1 MPGAAIALATH
12 SLTRDLA
19 REPDIARVAE
29 RAFNRGRGEIGK
41 SIGDT
46 AARYRRERRM
56 RNNSPMTARE
66 TPSLSPRR
74 ALKTIFGFDE
84 YRGAQEAIVGT
95 VLNGSDCLV
104 LMPTGGGKSLC
115 YQLPAV
121 VLDGCAIV
129 VSPLI
134 ALMHDQVRALSTLGI
149 AANYLN
155 SSQTTS
161 EQSEVERTLVQGE
174 IKLLYVAPER
184 LTTPYFLSLLDRLHA
199 KRAISLFAVDEAHCV
214 SQWGHDFRA
223 EYLALDVLAERFAG
237 VPRIALTATA
247 DPATR
252 IEIRQRLKL
261 GDAAEFVSSF
271 DRPNIHY
278 AVNERGEERKQLAE
292 FLEEHSGESGI
303 VYCISR
309 KRVEETAVWL
319 RSKGYNALPYHA
331 GLDQSVRKENQ
342 DRFLREDGIVIV
354 ATIAFGMGIDK
365 PDVRFVAHLDL
376 PKTIEN
382 YYQETGRGGRDGDP
396 AFAWMVYGLGD
407 VVKQI
412 RFIEESDAP
421 DAFKT
426 LQRDRLDR
434 LLALAETTECRRRTL
449 LDYFGET
456 QALNYRCMACDNCND
471 PPKSF
476 DAKKEAQMFLSAV
489 ARTNQRFGVAYI
501 IDVLRGADTE
511 RIRNR
516 GHATLSV
523 YGIGKA
529 HPDTLWRAVARQLIA
544 RGAIFSDRDDYNA
557 VKLTEA
563 ARAFLRGEA
572 TFTLRRENAVAKS
585 RTRSRESLPRA
596 SATKIKTDAM
606 AELSVDAQ
614 ARFRQLKAWRLAKA
628 VELSVPAFV
637 VFSDSTLRSL
647 AEICP
652 QTRDELLNVSGIG
665 QAKASSYGDEVLRV
679 LADDA

>member
-1 MPGAAIALATH
+1 MQFAPLQQNTIK
-12 SLTRDLA
+12 D
-19 REPDIARVAE
+19 
-29 RAFNRGRGEIGK
+29 
-41 SIGDT
+41 
-46 AARYRRERRM
+46 
-56 RNNSPMTARE
+56 
-66 TPSLSPRR
+66 
-74 ALKTIFGFDE
+74 ALKTVFGFDE
-84 YRGAQEAIVGT
+84 FRGAQEAIVRT
-95 VLNGSDCLV
+95 VLDGKDCLV

-115 YQLPAV
+115 YQLPAIV
-121 VLDGCAIV
+121 RNGCAIV

-149 AANYLN
+149 AANFLN
-155 SSQTTS
+155 SSQTQS
-161 EQSEVERTLVQGE
+161 EQSEVERALVRGE

-184 LTTPYFLSLLDRLHA
+184 LTTPFFLSLLDQLHA
-199 KRAISLFAVDEAHCV
+199 KRAIGLFAIDEAHCV

-223 EYLALDVLAERFAG
+223 EYLALDVLAERFAD

-252 IEIRQRLKL
+252 IEIRERLRL
-261 GDAAEFVSSF
+261 QHAAEFVSSF

-278 AVNERGEERKQLAE
+278 SVMERTEERKQLAA
-292 FLEEHSGESGI
+292 FLDDHADESGI
-303 VYCISR
+303 VYCVSR
-309 KRVEETAVWL
+309 KRVEETAEWL
-319 RSKGYNALPYHA
+319 RGKGYNALPYHA
-331 GLDQSVRKENQ
+331 GLDQSVRRENQ
-342 DRFLREDGIVIV
+342 DRFLREEAIIMV

-382 YYQETGRGGRDGDP
+382 YYQETGRAGRDGEQ
-396 AFAWMVYGLGD
+396 AYAWMVYGLAD

-412 RFIEESDAP
+412 RFIDESDAP

-456 QALNYRCMACDNCND
+456 QASGYRCMACDNCND
-471 PPKSF
+471 PPESV
-476 DAKKEAQMFLSAV
+476 DAKTLAQMFLSAV
-489 ARTNQRFGVAYI
+489 ARTGQRFGVAYI

-516 GHATLSV
+516 GHASLSV

-529 HPDTLWRAVARQLIA
+529 HPDTAWRAVARQLIA

-557 VKLTEA
+557 VKMTEA
-563 ARAFLRGEA
+563 ARPFLRGDAPFSLRSESALARSASRKRDARPQSAAKEKKSEA
-572 TFTLRRENAVAKS
+572 LSSLSPAALERFQKLKS
-585 RTRSRESLPRA
+585 WRS
-596 SATKIKTDAM
+596 
-606 AELSVDAQ
+606 
-614 ARFRQLKAWRLAKA
+614 AKA
-628 VELSVPAFV
+628 TALSVPAFV
-637 VFSDSTLRSL
+637 VFSDATLRSL

-652 QTRDELLNVSGIG
+652 KNRDELFTVSGIG
-665 QAKASSYGDEVLRV
+665 QAKAASYGEEVLRLLV
-679 LADDA
+679 DEPGE

>member
-1 MPGAAIALATH
+1 MQFAPLQQNTIK
-12 SLTRDLA
+12 D
-19 REPDIARVAE
+19 
-29 RAFNRGRGEIGK
+29 
-41 SIGDT
+41 
-46 AARYRRERRM
+46 
-56 RNNSPMTARE
+56 
-66 TPSLSPRR
+66 
-74 ALKTIFGFDE
+74 ALKTVFGFDE
-84 YRGAQEAIVGT
+84 FRGAQEAIVRT
-95 VLNGSDCLV
+95 VLDGKDCLV

-115 YQLPAV
+115 YQLPAIV
-121 VLDGCAIV
+121 RNGCAIV

-149 AANYLN
+149 AANFLN
-155 SSQTTS
+155 SSQTQS
-161 EQSEVERTLVQGE
+161 EQSEVERALVRGE

-184 LTTPYFLSLLDRLHA
+184 LTTPFFLSLLDQLHA
-199 KRAISLFAVDEAHCV
+199 KRAIGLFAIDEAHCV

-223 EYLALDVLAERFAG
+223 EYLALDVLAERFAD

-252 IEIRQRLKL
+252 IEIRERLRL
-261 GDAAEFVSSF
+261 QHAAEFVSSF

-278 AVNERGEERKQLAE
+278 SVMERAEERKQLAA
-292 FLEEHSGESGI
+292 FLDDHTDESGI

-309 KRVEETAVWL
+309 KRVEETAEWL
-319 RSKGYNALPYHA
+319 RGKGYNALPYHA
-331 GLDQSVRKENQ
+331 GLDQSVRRENQ
-342 DRFLREDGIVIV
+342 DRFLREEAIIMV

-382 YYQETGRGGRDGDP
+382 YYQETGRAGRDGEQ
-396 AFAWMVYGLGD
+396 AHAWMVYGLAD

-412 RFIEESDAP
+412 RFIDESDAP

-449 LDYFGET
+449 LDYFGEM
-456 QALNYRCMACDNCND
+456 QASGYRCMACDNCND
-471 PPKSF
+471 PPESV
-476 DAKKEAQMFLSAV
+476 DAKTHAQMFLSAV
-489 ARTNQRFGVAYI
+489 ARTGQRFGVAYI

-516 GHATLSV
+516 GHASLSV

-557 VKLTEA
+557 VKMTEA
-563 ARAFLRGEA
+563 ARPFLRGDA
-572 TFTLRRENAVAKS
+572 PFSLRS
-585 RTRSRESLPRA
+585 ESALA
-596 SATKIKTDAM
+596 
-606 AELSVDAQ
+606 
-614 ARFRQLKAWRLAKA
+614 RLASRKRDARPQSAVKEKKSEALSSLSPAALERFQKLKSWRSAKA
-628 VELSVPAFV
+628 TALSVPAFV
-637 VFSDSTLRSL
+637 VFSDATLRSL

-652 QTRDELLNVSGIG
+652 KNRDELFTVSGIG
-665 QAKASSYGDEVLRV
+665 QAKAASYGEEVLRLLV
-679 LADDA
+679 DEPGE

>member
-1 MPGAAIALATH
+1 MEHAQ
-12 SLTRDLA
+12 
-19 REPDIARVAE
+19 EQQ
-29 RAFNRGRGEIGK
+29 GK
-41 SIGDT
+41 IKNT
-46 AARYRRERRM
+46 
-56 RNNSPMTARE
+56 
-66 TPSLSPRR
+66 
-74 ALKTIFGFDE
+74 LKAVFGFDQF
-84 YRGAQEAIVGT
+84 RGAQEAIVRT
-95 VLNGSDCLV
+95 VLDGKDCLV

-115 YQLPAV
+115 YQLPA
-121 VLDGCAIV
+121 LIRDGCAIV

-134 ALMHDQVRALSTLGI
+134 ALMQDQVRALSTLNI
-149 AANYLN
+149 AANFLN
-155 SSQTTS
+155 SSQS
-161 EQSEVERTLVQGE
+161 REEQTEVEHALAKGAL
-174 IKLLYVAPER
+174 KLLYVAPER
-184 LTTPYFLSLLDRLHA
+184 LTTPYFLGLLDALHSNG
-199 KRAISLFAVDEAHCV
+199 KINLFAIDEAHCV
-214 SQWGHDFRA
+214 SQWGHDFRE
-223 EYLALDVLAERFAG
+223 EYLALDLLAERFAG

-252 IEIRQRLKL
+252 IEIRDRLKL
-261 GDAAEFVSSF
+261 GDAVEFVSSF

-278 AVNERGEERKQLAE
+278 AVNERGEERKQLAD
-292 FLEEHSGESGI
+292 FLEDHSGEAGI

-319 RSKGYNALPYHA
+319 QSKGFNALPYHA
-331 GLDQSVRKENQ
+331 GLDQSTRKENQ

-382 YYQETGRGGRDGDP
+382 YYQETGRAGRDGDP

-412 RFIEESDAP
+412 RFIEESEAP

-456 QALNYRCMACDNCND
+456 QASGYRCMACDNCND
-471 PPKSF
+471 PPESF

-489 ARTNQRFGVAYI
+489 ARTGQRFGVAYI

-557 VKLTEA
+557 VKMTEA
-563 ARAFLRGEA
+563 ARAFLRGEE
-572 TFTLRRENAVAKS
+572 TFTLRHESAAPKS
-585 RTRSRESLPRA
+585 RSKRAALP
-596 SATKIKTDAM
+596 KTTARNKVEAHAD
-606 AELSVDAQ
+606 LSVAAQ
-614 ARFRQLKAWRLAKA
+614 ARFQRPKTWRLAKA
-628 VELSVPAFV
+628 TELSVPAFV
-637 VFSDSTLRSL
+637 VFADSTLRGL
-647 AEICP
+647 AEMCP
-652 QTRDELLNVSGIG
+652 RTRDELLNVSGIG
-665 QAKASSYGDEVLRV
+665 QAKAASYGDEVLRV
-679 LADDA
+679 LADEA

>member
-1 MPGAAIALATH
+1 MQFAPLQQNTIK
-12 SLTRDLA
+12 D
-19 REPDIARVAE
+19 
-29 RAFNRGRGEIGK
+29 
-41 SIGDT
+41 
-46 AARYRRERRM
+46 
-56 RNNSPMTARE
+56 
-66 TPSLSPRR
+66 
-74 ALKTIFGFDE
+74 ALKTVFGFDE
-84 YRGAQEAIVGT
+84 FRGAQEAIVRT
-95 VLNGSDCLV
+95 VLDGKDCLV

-115 YQLPAV
+115 YQLPAIV
-121 VLDGCAIV
+121 RNGCAIV

-149 AANYLN
+149 AANFLN
-155 SSQTTS
+155 SSQTQS
-161 EQSEVERTLVQGE
+161 EQSEVERALVRGE

-184 LTTPYFLSLLDRLHA
+184 LTTPFFLSLLDQLHA
-199 KRAISLFAVDEAHCV
+199 KRAIGLFAIDEAHCV

-223 EYLALDVLAERFAG
+223 EYLALDVLAERFAD

-252 IEIRQRLKL
+252 IEIRERLRL
-261 GDAAEFVSSF
+261 QHAAEFVSSF

-278 AVNERGEERKQLAE
+278 SVMERTDERKQLAA
-292 FLEEHSGESGI
+292 FLDDHTDESGI

-309 KRVEETAVWL
+309 KRVEETAEWL
-319 RSKGYNALPYHA
+319 RGKGYNALPYHA
-331 GLDQSVRKENQ
+331 GLDQSVRRENQ
-342 DRFLREDGIVIV
+342 DRFLREEAIIMV

-382 YYQETGRGGRDGDP
+382 YYQETGRAGRDGEQ
-396 AFAWMVYGLGD
+396 AHAWMVYGLAD

-412 RFIEESDAP
+412 RFIDESDAP

-449 LDYFGET
+449 LDYFGEM
-456 QALNYRCMACDNCND
+456 QASGYRCMACDNCND
-471 PPKSF
+471 PPESV
-476 DAKKEAQMFLSAV
+476 DAKTHAQMFLSAV
-489 ARTNQRFGVAYI
+489 ARTGQRFGVAYI

-516 GHATLSV
+516 GHASLSV

-557 VKLTEA
+557 VKMTEA
-563 ARAFLRGEA
+563 ARPFLRGDA
-572 TFTLRRENAVAKS
+572 PFSLRS
-585 RTRSRESLPRA
+585 ESALA
-596 SATKIKTDAM
+596 
-606 AELSVDAQ
+606 
-614 ARFRQLKAWRLAKA
+614 RLASRKRDARPQSAVKEKKSEALSSLSPAALERFQKLKSWRSAKA
-628 VELSVPAFV
+628 TALSVPAFV
-637 VFSDSTLRSL
+637 VFSDATLRSL

-652 QTRDELLNVSGIG
+652 KNRDELFTVSGIG
-665 QAKASSYGDEVLRV
+665 QAKAASYGEEVLRLLV
-679 LADDA
+679 DEPGE